1 MDGRTTHQWILFNQV
16 DAEHVTTYSHLNCSM
31 TEWWWFQPRNE
42 SHISDDPQDIPRH
55 PWAMTPWHDPFGSA
69 RRDASSSKP
78 SIRRL
83 LRRRVKPCPLGGL
96 GKCLWN
102 PLGILWEPLGN
113 PLGYAFWSVHLPLS
127 FWVVG
132 QVADFLIAVAE
143 PVSRPQIIHDTCS
156 LKPLQPMGICRS
168 YELCKSI

>member
-102 PLGILWEPLGN
+102 PLGIVWEPLGIRILVSS
-113 PLGYAFWSVHLPLS
+113 PPPFFLGCWSGGRLLDRRGRTCQPAADHPRYL
-127 FWVVG
+127 FAEAAAADG
-132 QVADFLIAVAE
+132 NMQVI
-143 PVSRPQIIHDTCS
+143 
-156 LKPLQPMGICRS
+156 
-168 YELCKSI
+168 

>member
-1 MDGRTTHQWILFNQV
+1 MV
-16 DAEHVTTYSHLNCSM
+16 VVP
-31 TEWWWFQPRNE
+31 TELKPYFGWW
-42 SHISDDPQDIPRH
+42 SPRH
-55 PWAMTPWHDPFGSA
+55 PKTSPLFLTSETSQDLASPWAMTPWHDPFGSA

-83 LRRRVKPCPLGGL
+83 LRRRVKGCPLGGDLL

-127 FWVVG
+127 FSVVG

>member
-42 SHISDDPQDIPRH
+42 SHISDDPQDIHGPWRLGTTHLGLQDGTH
-55 PWAMTPWHDPFGSA
+55 PLRNLPSAGCSGGESSHAHWEVWENVFGTPWESF
-69 RRDASSSKP
+69 
-78 SIRRL
+78 
-83 LRRRVKPCPLGGL
+83 
-96 GKCLWN
+96 
-102 PLGILWEPLGN
+102 GN